1 MTALGIYLL
10 ISLFFVLAT
19 MVELAGVILLR
30 RKLETN
36 VVVKVPGGEI
46 IDAAEIR
53 TSTEKLDFIS
63 MILFFSF
70 YVLFNAIYWSYY
82 LFV

>member
-1 MTALGIYLL
+1 
-10 ISLFFVLAT
+10 